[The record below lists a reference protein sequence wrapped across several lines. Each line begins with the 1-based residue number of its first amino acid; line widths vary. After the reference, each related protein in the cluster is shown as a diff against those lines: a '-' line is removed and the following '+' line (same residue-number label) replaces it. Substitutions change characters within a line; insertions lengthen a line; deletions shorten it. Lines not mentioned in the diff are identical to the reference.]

1 MSRQTKPKH
10 NTCPSKTIYHNTIE
24 AKPHSKTKLIINPI
38 SQNKFSFH
46 ISKFQN
52 HPPKNTPLSYLVS
65 PLSKHS
71 TTTSKKK
78 SLKINSTNDIES
90 DYFETLVNKYHKSN
104 LKRNIIIDRRGNNNL
119 GIKNSHFIKGVKN
132 IEKLILNNSNI
143 VNTKSQNENLFINL
157 KKMVVFDKASRN
169 EIENTTSSN
178 YYEQKNTNDTLSL
191 EDSLISFSSFN
202 ENDKTIEETVPVT
215 PLYSPRDLLRK

>member
-1 MSRQTKPKH
+1 MR
-10 NTCPSKTIYHNTIE
+10 E
-24 AKPHSKTKLIINPI
+24 L
-38 SQNKFSFH
+38 
-46 ISKFQN
+46 
-52 HPPKNTPLSYLVS
+52 
-65 PLSKHS
+65 
-71 TTTSKKK
+71 
-78 SLKINSTNDIES
+78 
-90 DYFETLVNKYHKSN
+90 
-104 LKRNIIIDRRGNNNL
+104 
-119 GIKNSHFIKGVKN
+119 
-132 IEKLILNNSNI
+132 
-143 VNTKSQNENLFINL
+143 NL